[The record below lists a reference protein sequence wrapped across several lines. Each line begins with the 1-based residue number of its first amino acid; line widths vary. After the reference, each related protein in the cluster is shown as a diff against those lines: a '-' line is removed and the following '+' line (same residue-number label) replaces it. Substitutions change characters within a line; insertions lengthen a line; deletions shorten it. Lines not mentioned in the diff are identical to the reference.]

1 MLRRGHLA
9 GRVPLPD
16 DLVVI
21 GAVEFRVRRVIAPDG
36 FPPRFVRIEQ
46 SVEQLR
52 GVSDVGFGV
61 QCALQ
66 VIERVGMVFQV
77 DLHASDSDVAD
88 ALLPELVHMGDRSGL
103 VGKVP
108 PVRTVRNGPGPGK
121 KCLVFR
127 VPATRL
133 DMGNGGQ
140 ERVGNIRSRFHGTDR
155 LRTYILICQSLG
167 CARGDKSERD
177 ACDRAD
183 KEPSG
188 NGRKDRCDGDFHAGY
203 IANAVPDWGPGPAAS
218 HENCAMQYIM

>member
-1 MLRRGHLA
+1 MSCQFTLGSCAGVRNLCRALVAPFLPLCAMCGNHPASMLRRGHLA

-103 VGKVP
+103 VGKY
-108 PVRTVRNGPGPGK
+108 R
-121 KCLVFR
+121 
-127 VPATRL
+127 
-133 DMGNGGQ
+133 
-140 ERVGNIRSRFHGTDR
+140 
-155 LRTYILICQSLG
+155 
-167 CARGDKSERD
+167 
-177 ACDRAD
+177 
-183 KEPSG
+183 PSG
-188 NGRKDRCDGDFHAGY
+188 PFVTVQGQAKSALFFGFQRPDSTWEMAVRSALGISAPGSTER
-203 IANAVPDWGPGPAAS
+203 IA
-218 HENCAMQYIM
+218 CAHIF